1 MMGRDRLFSDSLL
14 TQILE
19 SERIKLWHDR
29 YFPKKTCKS
38 RTKPTKKSSHD
49 RLRGLSN
56 ISTGR

>member
-29 YFPKKTCKS
+29 YFPQTTRKS
-38 RTKPTKKSSHD
+38 RIKPTKTSSPD
-49 RLRGLSN
+49 RLRGLFK
-56 ISTGR
+56 ISTDC